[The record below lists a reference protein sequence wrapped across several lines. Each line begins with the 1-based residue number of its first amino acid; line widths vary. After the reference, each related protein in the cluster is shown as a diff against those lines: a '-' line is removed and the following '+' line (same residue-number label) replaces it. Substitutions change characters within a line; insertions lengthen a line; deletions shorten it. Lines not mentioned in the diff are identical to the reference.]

1 MKLPGHRPELPGKEI
16 SFILCPLT
24 LRTRRGLW
32 GTFRSGEWRLR
43 KTDMTEEFLRP
54 KRRREWKAERKI
66 LEIFK
71 RTLRITLTLLLI
83 SFSLFVGHRLYVH
96 LLGDPLFRVRE
107 VEIEGYRRIPRE
119 TLLSLLTI
127 EGMPNLFT
135 LRLREVAKGLESH
148 PWIEHVKVRKVF
160 PDRIWVEVVERKPI
174 AILQLEELYYIDDKG
189 VIFSPL
195 GDTDRYNFPFLTGL
209 NRETLEK
216 NPEEANCL
224 IMKALELLRIAE
236 RERSF
241 PLEEISEIHMEKTFG
256 VHCFTQGE
264 GLEVKMGWEDF
275 GEKLRK
281 LSLIWSDLKKR
292 GWTAASI
299 DCSDARRM
307 VVKQVIKGGERKGVG
322 KR

>member
-1 MKLPGHRPELPGKEI
+1 
-16 SFILCPLT
+16 
-24 LRTRRGLW
+24 
-32 GTFRSGEWRLR
+32 
-43 KTDMTEEFLRP
+43 MTEEFLRP
-54 KRRREWKAERKI
+54 KKRREWKAEGKI
-66 LEIFK
+66 LAIFRK
-71 RTLRITLTLLLI
+71 TLRITLTLLLI
-83 SFSLFVGHRLYVH
+83 SFSLFIGHRLYAH

-107 VEIEGYRRIPRE
+107 VEIEGYQKIPKE

-135 LRLREVAKGLESH
+135 LRLKDVAKRLESH
-148 PWIEHVKVRKVF
+148 PWIDHVKVRKVF
-160 PDRIWVEVVERKPI
+160 PDRLWVQVVERRPI
-174 AILQLEELYYIDDKG
+174 AILQLEELYYIDAKG

-195 GDTDRYNFPFLTGL
+195 GDRDEYNFPFLTGL

-216 NPEEANCL
+216 NPGEANRL

-236 RERSF
+236 REKAS

-256 VHCFTQGE
+256 VHCFTQVE

-275 GEKLRK
+275 GEKLKK
-281 LSLIWSDLKKR
+281 LSLIWSDLRKR
-292 GWTAASI
+292 GWAAVSI

-307 VVKQVIKGGERKGVG
+307 VVKRATRGEDRKGVI